1 VTLTKP
7 GAKGQSMVIDLTF
20 AVLIFLL
27 VAGSVSWIWSNK
39 VAEAEKRIYEDEIK
53 TMSKRALDVLV
64 VSRGQPSDWEKFT
77 IDNVVTI
84 GLARR
89 SMVLNETK
97 INKFMTWSL
106 SAENYK
112 KIKQKLLIGANEYYF
127 RLIDPSTMET
137 VKNSSDA
144 AIEVGTKPGEDKL
157 QSTVRKAVVFTY
169 NRPLEDNP
177 GETRPHEAIAELT
190 LYADYRTW

>member
-7 GAKGQSMVIDLTF
+7 GAKGQSMVIDLAF

-27 VAGSVSWIWSNK
+27 IAGSISWIWSNK
-39 VAEAEKRIYEDEIK
+39 AAESEKLLYENEIK
-53 TMSKRALDVLV
+53 TMSKRALDLLT

-89 SMVLNETK
+89 SMVLDETK
-97 INKFMTWSL
+97 INQFMTWSG
-106 SAENYK
+106 SQEEK
-112 KIKQKLLIGANEYYF
+112 VKQKLLIGANKYYF

-137 VKNSSDA
+137 VKNSSDT
-144 AIEVGTKPGEDKL
+144 AIEAGTKPGEDKL

-169 NRPLEDNP
+169 NRPSEDSP
-177 GETRPHEAIAELT
+177 GERRPHEAIAELT